1 MLEYDIYELKEE
13 QARLPPNSNKHNKN
27 TISNQDI
34 NNSAKKKSL
43 EETDASA
50 YSTESGQDEPNLSS
64 SSPSTS
70 THSAIYPAVQEYI
83 DQVVRPLPP
92 LPGSSSSSSQVS
104 EVKEKRRRPRRVYS
118 VESTRIS
125 SLRSHQS
132 QPVIVTAAEKPI
144 TPPPP
149 PVEASPTPTEATTEE
164 HKYIKVG
171 KCMKLTA
178 IFIYL

>member
-1 MLEYDIYELKEE
+1 MHEYDIYELKEE
-13 QARLPPNSNKHNKN
+13 QARLPPNSNTNNKN
-27 TISNQDI
+27 TNS

-43 EETDASA
+43 EETEASA
-50 YSTESGQDEPNLSS
+50 NSTESGQDEPNFSS

-83 DQVVRPLPP
+83 DKVVQPAPSLQ
-92 LPGSSSSSSQVS
+92 SSGVQ
-104 EVKEKRRRPRRVYS
+104 EKRRRPRRVY
-118 VESTRIS
+118 VAEFTRCS

-132 QPVIVTAAEKPI
+132 TPVIVTAAEKPI

-149 PVEASPTPTEATTEE
+149 VEASPTPTEATEE

-171 KCMKLTA
+171 K
-178 IFIYL
+178 